1 MARSQSSA
9 SSYVGKRT
17 RTNKIKRENPLEQTR
32 NHGIEQK
39 KKKIGHR
46 PRKSNPSLVSSQNN
60 TRKSLEKDTRNIQ
73 ASLKSNINSGEE
85 SHATDGSNFNDNYR
99 SYREDDVEKDRLDY
113 LRRKSIQEQYD
124 AHPDSQQFAQT
135 VPSFHYGNLNDDHEA
150 ESARSVNSDSEDE
163 SETSENKKMNEDE
176 LQYEKHSSGK
186 DGCNVIHAE
195 TPGSVAFSSV
205 THSDGSL
212 NLSNLP
218 NEMDKKD
225 LVRLVQKL
233 TQQNMK
239 LKTKEKNE
247 KNEVSYNPLVV
258 TTVKTVVKHN
268 LFPKV
273 QFIRHDDLFNDFR
286 HGLSIGKFVMDR
298 CNIETDEEK
307 RTVFWG
313 TYKPVVRKQVKIQR
327 NIVHNALKKKFF
339 GK

>member
-9 SSYVGKRT
+9 SSYIGKRT
-17 RTNKIKRENPLEQTR
+17 RTNKIKRKNPLEQTR
-32 NHGIEQK
+32 NKGIEQK

-46 PRKSNPSLVSSQNN
+46 PRKSIPSSVSSQNK
-60 TRKSLEKDTRNIQ
+60 TRKSLEQDTRNIEV
-73 ASLKSNINSGEE
+73 SLKSNINSGEE

-99 SYREDDVEKDRLDY
+99 SHREDDVEKDRLDY
-113 LRRKSIQEQYD
+113 LRRRSIQEQYD
-124 AHPDSQQFAQT
+124 ARPDSQQFAQT

-176 LQYEKHSSGK
+176 LQHEKHSSGK

-225 LVRLVQKL
+225 LVRLV
-233 TQQNMK
+233 
-239 LKTKEKNE
+239 KN
-247 KNEVSYNPLVV
+247 
-258 TTVKTVVKHN
+258 
-268 LFPKV
+268 
-273 QFIRHDDLFNDFR
+273 
-286 HGLSIGKFVMDR
+286 
-298 CNIETDEEK
+298 
-307 RTVFWG
+307 
-313 TYKPVVRKQVKIQR
+313 
-327 NIVHNALKKKFF
+327 
-339 GK
+339 